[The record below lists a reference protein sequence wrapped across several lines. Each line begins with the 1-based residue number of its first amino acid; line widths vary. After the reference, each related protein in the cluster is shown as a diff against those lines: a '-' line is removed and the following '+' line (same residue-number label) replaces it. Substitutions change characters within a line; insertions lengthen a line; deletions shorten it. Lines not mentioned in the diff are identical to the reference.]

1 VYTEVSTPKFLATLE
16 SEEIEVGYKAG
27 VNLTGISNMI
37 WGEEDGK
44 WKATLGVV
52 AEDLDASKLPKGL
65 RSDKDKRCD
74 LWLIKVELSKSDHP
88 KTG

>member
-1 VYTEVSTPKFLATLE
+1 M
-16 SEEIEVGYKAG
+16 GYKAG

-37 WGEEDGK
+37 WGEEGK

-52 AEDLDASKLPKGL
+52 AEDLDADKLPKGL

-74 LWLIKVELSKSDHP
+74 LWLIKVDLCKSDRP